1 MKGRVIGYWIA
12 TALIA
17 LVMLGGGIADFL
29 LLPDVV
35 KGAQHLGYPEYFF
48 KWLGVAKVLGTLA
61 LLQPWLGK
69 LKEWAY
75 AGFTFDLIGAS
86 VSHASVG
93 DPIGNIMGP
102 LVFLAILGASYFLRR
117 PAPAGAAQAAVAT

>member
-17 LVMLGGGIADFL
+17 LVMLFGGVMDL
-29 LLPDVV
+29 RLPPEVAE
-35 KGAQHLGYPEYFF
+35 GAKHLGYPEYFF
-48 KWLGVAKVLGTLA
+48 RWLGVAKILGVLA
-61 LLQPWLGK
+61 LLQPRFRALQ
-69 LKEWAY
+69 EWAY
-75 AGFTFDLIGAS
+75 AGFAFDLIGAS

-117 PAPAGAAQAAVAT
+117 PAPAGAAQPAVAT